1 MGASNGNKSS
11 IINPINLKEKVN
23 SVYIIEV
30 ILSYLNS
37 KRKLNIIKYNNN
49 YQRILNIKLSDYKKI
64 SGKIIYG
71 ERTGYGKN
79 IF

>member
-11 IINPINLKEKVN
+11 LINPINLKEKVN

-64 SGKIIYG
+64 IFIYF
-71 ERTGYGKN
+71 YLL
-79 IF
+79 I